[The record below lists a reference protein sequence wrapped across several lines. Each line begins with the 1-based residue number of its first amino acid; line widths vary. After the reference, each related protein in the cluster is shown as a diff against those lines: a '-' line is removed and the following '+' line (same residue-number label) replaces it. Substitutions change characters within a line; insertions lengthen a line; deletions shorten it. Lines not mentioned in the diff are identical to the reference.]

1 MSKIQEIAAKAV
13 ATNGILTPSEVMAL
27 VEAAV
32 PPRLGKRGS
41 PGMRIIWTIIEK
53 NLVSMERQGED
64 NVFRWSDEAED
75 ALSRE
80 VGWIFIEEMTP

>member
-1 MSKIQEIAAKAV
+1 MSKLRDVAAKAM
-13 ATNGILTPSEVMAL
+13 ATGGILTPSEVMAL
-27 VEAAV
+27 VQAAV

-41 PGMRIIWTIIEK
+41 PGMRIIRTIIEK
-53 NLVSMERQGED
+53 NLVSVERRGED
-64 NVFRWSDEAED
+64 NLWIWSDEAED